1 MTRVAEMTGL
11 KYVLVNEKTL
21 LAQQLS
27 NGELYTYDTILEAEK
42 STFVYQYVMSLP
54 QYKNMRE
61 IQRIVETAG
70 IVTDEPTF
78 DDFLNKANEYMAVAR
93 DDGYYNAV
101 MKNERVDE
109 EAIVNDNIDNA
120 IRVLQLAKQY
130 AQKVGF

>member
-1 MTRVAEMTGL
+1 MPRIAEMTGL

-21 LAQQLS
+21 LAEQLS
-27 NGELYTYDTILEAEK
+27 NGELYTYDTRLDAEK
-42 STFVYQYVMSLP
+42 SKFVYQYAMSLP
-54 QYKNMRE
+54 QYKGMRE
-61 IQRIVETAG
+61 IQTIVETAG
-70 IVTDEPTF
+70 ITELEPTF

-109 EAIVNDNIDNA
+109 EAIVNENIDTA

-130 AQKVGF
+130 ANKVGF